1 MSPWYWVGLA
11 AVVLA
16 EVLMPAPAAAILYRW
31 TDDNGV
37 IHYTAE
43 IATVPAARRNRVREI
58 PTPQPR
64 TGPVPQEQQE
74 QPEAPPETGT
84 PNTVVKIT
92 PGAPIVLPA
101 RLNGVPLTLAVDTGA
116 DRTVIS
122 PAAMAR
128 AGLPVSGPP
137 ITITG
142 VTGATSALI
151 GTVPLLDI
159 AGARVG
165 PLSVVVHD
173 AGLQGT
179 DGLVGRDVLDA
190 FTLTLDAAK
199 GQATVTPR

>member
-1 MSPWYWVGLA
+1 MARGATLVLTAVLLA
-11 AVVLA
+11 TILA
-16 EVLMPAPAAAILYRW
+16 PGRAAAILYRW

-43 IATVPAARRNRVREI
+43 IQTVPVARRNRVREI
-58 PTPQPR
+58 QTPQPR
-64 TGPVPQEQQE
+64 GGPPPGEEQQT
-74 QPEAPPETGT
+74 AAADTGS

-101 RLNGVPLTLAVDTGA
+101 RLNGVPLTLAIDTGA
-116 DRTVIS
+116 DRTVLS
-122 PAAMAR
+122 PTAMAR
-128 AGLPVSGPP
+128 AGLPVSGPE

-142 VTGATSALI
+142 VTGATTALL

-159 AGARVG
+159 AGTRVG

-179 DGLVGRDVLDA
+179 DGLLGRDVLDA
-190 FTLTLDAAK
+190 FTLTLDGGR

>member
-1 MSPWYWVGLA
+1 MSPWYWFGLA
-11 AVVLA
+11 AVVVVEL
-16 EVLMPAPAAAILYRW
+16 LTPPPAAAILYRW
-31 TDDNGV
+31 MDDNGV

-43 IATVPAARRNRVREI
+43 IQTVPTARRNRVREI

-64 TGPVPQEQQE
+64 TGPLPQEEAQE
-74 QPEAPPETGT
+74 TPADTGT
-84 PNTVVKIT
+84 PNTVIKIT

-101 RLNGVPLTLAVDTGA
+101 RLNGVPLSLAVDTGA

-128 AGLPVSGPP
+128 AGLTVSGPP
-137 ITITG
+137 VTITG
-142 VTGATSALI
+142 VTGATTALI

-179 DGLVGRDVLDA
+179 DGLLGRDVLDA

>member
-1 MSPWYWVGLA
+1 MIAHA
-11 AVVLA
+11 ATFAGATALLVIVLA
-16 EVLMPAPAAAILYRW
+16 PTPAAAILYRW

-43 IATVPAARRNRVREI
+43 IQTVPVARRSRVREI

-64 TGPVPQEQQE
+64 TAPRPREEEQMAAA
-74 QPEAPPETGT
+74 EAGT

-122 PAAMAR
+122 PTAMGR
-128 AGLPVSGPP
+128 AGLAVSGPQ

-142 VTGATSALI
+142 VTGATNALL
-151 GTVPLLDI
+151 GTVPQLDI
-159 AGARVG
+159 AGTRVG

-179 DGLVGRDVLDA
+179 DGLLGRDVLDA
-190 FTLTLDAAK
+190 FTLTLDAAR

>member
-1 MSPWYWVGLA
+1 MSPWYCLALA
-11 AVVLA
+11 AAVLA
-16 EVLMPAPAAAILYRW
+16 DVLMPTPAAAILYRW
-31 TDDNGV
+31 TDDSGV

-43 IATVPAARRNRVREI
+43 IQTVPAARRDRVREI

-64 TGPVPQEQQE
+64 SGSAAPQEEQE
-74 QPEAPPETGT
+74 VPAETGT
-84 PNTVVKIT
+84 PNTVIKIA
-92 PGAPIVLPA
+92 PGSPIVLPA

-128 AGLPVSGPP
+128 AGLTVSGPP

-142 VTGATSALI
+142 VTGATTALI

-190 FTLTLDAAK
+190 FTLTLDAGK